1 MTRVSPIIVGLAGIA
16 LALLVVAG
24 YLMFRPHQH
33 ARTVPAAPAF
43 VDDDGDQAAP
53 APARAAAPAP
63 AAIPPPSAPAAPEPS
78 PQQVQ
83 NAAVKKRALLMADHN
98 QRIIQEAAEL
108 AFVVTV
114 ESKLLLNFSVMM
126 VPSECF
132 SRDWGPSGAGLL
144 KAAAKAAPA
153 NLPPMMKA
161 GRRRPDNAGIAT
173 PSESIAHA

>member
-63 AAIPPPSAPAAPEPS
+63 AAPEPS

-83 NAAVKKRALLMADHN
+83 NAAVKKRALLTADHN

-108 AFVVTV
+108 AFVALHLPGATRAAV
-114 ESKLLLNFSVMM
+114 
-126 VPSECF
+126 
-132 SRDWGPSGAGLL
+132 RDI
-144 KAAAKAAPA
+144 
-153 NLPPMMKA
+153 
-161 GRRRPDNAGIAT
+161 NA
-173 PSESIAHA
+173 SH